1 MCFTEETREFIHPA
15 SWLSGGPWTEWQLC
29 LRQCRQLSLHP
40 TSGQIIPAWAWY
52 GKRGFAISSSLSFL
66 DCLSWF
72 NHQTHRGLKMQIS
85 LPTALP
91 ETNHFLWSWP
101 RKRALSLPTQ
111 EWKWPRWKPLTS
123 FQYATVS
130 ISNMLVPWEI
140 QTQISPAGDFC
151 LRHWPQNFTSDGM
164 RIPWDAF
171 CSGQR
176 PLLCNLALVVGEN
189 ARTTSKQHSGL
200 LGTFWHS
207 QKCISPP

>member
-15 SWLSGGPWTEWQLC
+15 SWLSGGPWTEWQC
-29 LRQCRQLSLHP
+29 KQLSLHP

-52 GKRGFAISSSLSFL
+52 GKCGFAISSSLSFL

-140 QTQISPAGDFC
+140 F
-151 LRHWPQNFTSDGM
+151 R
-164 RIPWDAF
+164 
-171 CSGQR
+171 QR
-176 PLLCNLALVVGEN
+176 FPCRWFL
-189 ARTTSKQHSGL
+189 
-200 LGTFWHS
+200 
-207 QKCISPP
+207 P